1 VLTFGLIAFLFG
13 LLLLMNPQT
22 SVSII
27 VVLLGLFAFVGG
39 VVLVVS
45 GFATKQLA
53 NDLDRGYA
61 TV

>member
-1 VLTFGLIAFLFG
+1 
-13 LLLLMNPQT
+13 MNPQT

-45 GFATKQLA
+45 GFATRQLA
-53 NDLDRGYA
+53 KELDRGSA